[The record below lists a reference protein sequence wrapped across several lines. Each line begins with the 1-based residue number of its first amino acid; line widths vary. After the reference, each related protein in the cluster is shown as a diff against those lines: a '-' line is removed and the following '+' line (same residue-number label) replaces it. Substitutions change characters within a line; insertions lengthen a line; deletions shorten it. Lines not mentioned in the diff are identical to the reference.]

1 MKNPFTSSP
10 PPLREVIWGSIQRLK
25 VQQYK
30 VVQAAL
36 RLRERDQKLFQTCVN
51 ALKSNNKER
60 AAIFANELAEVRKLI
75 NFLNQVE
82 LAIERVIL
90 RLETVRELS
99 DIIIDLKPALET
111 LQQISKQL
119 SEVLPD
125 VSAEIN
131 EINNVIGETLY
142 STRLSST
149 EVLVPVGKATPE
161 GQQILEEVSSFLE
174 IQLSE
179 KLPEPPATQEAPKVE
194 MKSPVKQM
202 VALAAT
208 CSVDDDA
215 DHEGF
220 ISEDIISFKKAEI
233 QEVSLRVKKS
243 NSLEDALL
251 EYVRKSGGEIDI
263 KRCSRELDVS
273 SDEIERALKS
283 LGAKGIIR
291 IEARR

>member
-1 MKNPFTSSP
+1 MKNPFMSSP
-10 PPLREVIWGSIQRLK
+10 PPLREVIGGSIQRLK

-161 GQQILEEVSSFLE
+161 GQQILEEV
-174 IQLSE
+174 
-179 KLPEPPATQEAPKVE
+179 
-194 MKSPVKQM
+194 
-202 VALAAT
+202 
-208 CSVDDDA
+208 
-215 DHEGF
+215 
-220 ISEDIISFKKAEI
+220 
-233 QEVSLRVKKS
+233 
-243 NSLEDALL
+243 
-251 EYVRKSGGEIDI
+251 
-263 KRCSRELDVS
+263 
-273 SDEIERALKS
+273 
-283 LGAKGIIR
+283 
-291 IEARR
+291 